1 MTAIQALIW
10 SDTRPALLVSGER
23 TVLVFNRHLA
33 RIIGPIEKGSDLARY
48 CLDGVG
54 ALDAYLRKCAATR
67 DPLPGGMSLP
77 GPNGE
82 PVRWRCDGSVVEPAT
97 AASPATIVIRLR
109 PRLDAHVGFVTLKQQ
124 IASLHRDLHER
135 KALQAQLENA
145 LAEKQVLLSEVHHRV
160 KNNLQIVTSMLSLGL
175 TSDTPSEALQQAIER
190 VRAIGAV
197 QELLYTRQSFREVEC
212 CELLR
217 DITSNLAMMYGRNEV
232 TLALE
237 CAAVPLDVDRA
248 TSVALIVTELT
259 INAYKHAFR
268 DRAGAIRISLSREGP
283 LSRLAVADNGVAFP
297 DALQSSGT
305 GLRIAGAL
313 ARKLGGQLD
322 VTMQPEKSVSVSFPV
337 AIGGSSGPTVHG
349 LVGSEERPISG
360 DRVT

>member
-23 TVLVFNRHLA
+23 IVMAFNRPLA
-33 RIIGPIEKGSDLARY
+33 RILGPIEKGSDLARY
-48 CLDGVG
+48 CLDDVG
-54 ALDAYLRKCAATR
+54 ALDVYLRKCAATR
-67 DPLPGGMSLP
+67 DPLPGSMSLP

-135 KALQAQLENA
+135 KLLQGQLEDA

-175 TSDTPSEALQQAIER
+175 TSDTPSAALQQAIDR

-197 QELLYTRQSFREVEC
+197 QELLYSSQRFRDVEC
-212 CELLR
+212 GELLR
-217 DITSNLAMMYGRNEV
+217 EITSNLAMMYGRNEV
-232 TLALE
+232 TLELQ
-237 CAAVPLDVDRA
+237 CAAVQLDVGRA
-248 TSVALIVTELT
+248 TSVALIVTELV
-259 INAYKHAFR
+259 INAYKHAFP
-268 DRAGAIRISLSREGP
+268 DRAGTIRITLSREGT
-283 LSRLAVADNGVAFP
+283 LNRLAVADDGVPFP
-297 DALQSSGT
+297 DAPSSSGT
-305 GLRIAGAL
+305 GLRIAQAL
-313 ARKLGGQLD
+313 ARKLGGRLEI
-322 VTMQPEKSVSVSFPV
+322 TTQPQKSVGVSFPI
-337 AIGGSSGPTVHG
+337 ANGGSSGSTAHG
-349 LVGSEERPISG
+349 SDSSEDRPVAG
-360 DRVT
+360 GRVT